1 MIKTRIPLLALW
13 IVLLFVPFFG
23 FAETAKSP
31 VKVTDI
37 VLTSP
42 DKNLGLS
49 FEVVDGVPM
58 YALFYKGKTVVLPSR
73 MGFTLEWRDDLAH
86 AFVLKDTK
94 YSTFDETWEPVWGEE
109 AHIRNHYNEMLV
121 TLEQPA
127 GAVESAD
134 GRSKTM
140 ATVMQIRFRL
150 YNDGLGFRY
159 EFPDKIENG
168 KRKTENSKIGDKT
181 SQFNALVCF
190 WFKEELTEFSRI

>member
-1 MIKTRIPLLALW
+1 MELR
-13 IVLLFVPFFG
+13 
-23 FAETAKSP
+23 
-31 VKVTDI
+31 
-37 VLTSP
+37 
-42 DKNLGLS
+42 
-49 FEVVDGVPM
+49 FEVKDGVPY
-58 YALFYKGKTVVLPSR
+58 YALNRNSKPVVLPSK

-150 YNDGLGFRY
+150 YNDGLGF
-159 EFPDKIENG
+159 I
-168 KRKTENSKIGDKT
+168 
-181 SQFNALVCF
+181 
-190 WFKEELTEFSRI
+190 

>member
-1 MIKTRIPLLALW
+1 MKQILITILIIFAIGGQNISGQIEAKKAL
-13 IVLLFVPFFG
+13 
-23 FAETAKSP
+23 KSP
-31 VKVTDI
+31 DNQ
-37 VLTSP
+37 LE
-42 DKNLGLS
+42 LS
-49 FEVVDGVPM
+49 FEVVDGVPQ
-58 YALFYKGKTVVLPSR
+58 YALYHNGEPVILPSK
-73 MGFTLEWRDDLAH
+73 MGFILEWRDDLAH

-109 AHIRNHYNEMLV
+109 ARIRNHYNEMLV

-168 KRKTENSKIGDKT
+168 KLKTLKMETKPLSSMHWFASGLRKN
-181 SQFNALVCF
+181 
-190 WFKEELTEFSRI
+190 